1 MLRICTRF
9 MSPICP
15 RSRKECALIFTVLV
29 KYGTASLEIDADG
42 SFSHPKRK
50 RDSENNGDKHSS
62 VKPLKVEDERML
74 HAFYEN
80 KIQEVCRA
88 FFFPHK
94 IQGTAL
100 IYYKRFYLHWS
111 VMEHDPKY
119 VMLTCVY
126 LACKIEENH
135 VSSEDLGKIIQ
146 LDHQLILDNEM
157 LVLQSL
163 GFDLIVY
170 TPYRSIEGFIDDMEF
185 DILLLRKF
193 DLREFDLV
201 FVGLLLFN
209 GWPNGL
215 GKVDQWPRVPD
226 DLHQKSF
233 FEADRAMLTDAP
245 LLLPPGQ
252 LALAALRRANNELRV
267 LDFERYLQSIFSRQH
282 STRTMSELNQA
293 FDAFDYLITKKTCD
307 GEEMKRAAKK
317 LKSCQDVGSHDGKKR
332 EKKSKRRSHKTPSAA
347 TEYDSFHL

>member
-1 MLRICTRF
+1 MADFQTSTHRT
-9 MSPICP
+9 
-15 RSRKECALIFTVLV
+15 KWIFTQQQLMDKYKVANKRAAQSLK

-170 TPYRSIEGFIDDMEF
+170 TPYRSIEGFIDDMEDF
-185 DILLLRKF
+185 CYSTGGQMDLLK
-193 DLREFDLV
+193 
-201 FVGLLLFN
+201 
-209 GWPNGL
+209 
-215 GKVDQWPRVPD
+215 

-233 FEADRAMLTDAP
+233 LEADKAMLTDAP

-252 LALAALRRANNELRV
+252 LALAALRRANNELGV

-282 STRTMSELNQA
+282 STHTLSELNQA
-293 FDAFDYLITKKTCD
+293 FDAFDYLITTKTCD

-332 EKKSKRRSHKTPSAA
+332 EKKSKRRSHKTSQDIQSMPSAA
-347 TEYDSFHL
+347 TE